1 MKSFNIMAS
10 FKYIARDSVG
20 VRKEGLRQAI
30 SSNDVLGW
38 LREQGFTPVS
48 VSEIAAGVKKGLRQS
63 GLKRIK
69 SSDLAALCWQ
79 LTTMVEG
86 GIPITEA
93 IAVIS
98 EDIENIQLQ
107 RVLHKILE
115 KMHQGETL
123 SGSMSQFPGVFN
135 KLSIAIILAGETGGN
150 LADAL
155 CRLASYF
162 DNRDKMKKKVQ
173 GAMAYPIVVF
183 VFIVLIVLFI
193 MTFIIPRFKVIFDQ
207 FGGELPVFTR
217 GFMGVYDF
225 LHFNVVYIIGTLLLL
240 IISGVFFYKT
250 EKGHNLFCRFALSVP
265 LLGKIFSQ
273 AFIAVFCRTMSA
285 LLAAGVSVVEVFDIL
300 ATMTG
305 NDIIKAAVRQARENV
320 IEGSN
325 VSFGIAASGFFPNMV
340 VKMIEVGEKSGSL
353 SKVLDRTAEYY
364 ERKVDTTITT
374 VMGLLEPIMI
384 VVVGMIVLVT
394 VLALYLPIF
403 SMSDVKK

>member
-1 MKSFNIMAS
+1 MAS
-10 FKYIARDSVG
+10 FKYIARDAMG
-20 VRKEGLRQAI
+20 VRKEGLRQANF
-30 SSNDVLGW
+30 SNDVLGW

-48 VSEIAAGVKKGLRQS
+48 VSEIAAGVKKGMRRQI

-98 EDIENIQLQ
+98 EDIENLQLQ

-150 LADAL
+150 LANAL
-155 CRLASYF
+155 YRLASYF

-217 GFMGVYDF
+217 GFMGVYNF

-240 IISGVFFYKT
+240 IIAGVFFYKT
-250 EKGHNLFCRFALSVP
+250 EKGHYLFCRFALAVP

-273 AFIAVFCRTMSA
+273 AFIAIFCRTMSA

-300 ATMTG
+300 ASMTG
-305 NDIIKAAVRQARENV
+305 NDIIKAAVKQARENV